1 LHRLFSRS
9 RIVGRIAGAS
19 VLAALGGSYVLS
31 SGCSSASTADALG
44 EGDAGADATFGGS
57 SSGGDDAAVGP
68 ARDASTPGLDAAPFN
83 GLHCTATPCAI
94 AIATGGGHACAVLDD
109 HTVRCWGQNASGELG
124 SGAIDGGRVVP
135 GQTPIPVGVPG
146 LTGVTQ
152 VAAGGYGTGFGVSC
166 AIGTASGAAT
176 VADGGAV
183 CWGSNADGMLGLGA
197 AGDAAVATAQSI
209 APLPLALTAVAQVA
223 LGGFFGCALL
233 AGGNVS
239 CWGDDSAGELGRLTD
254 AGSFDPVPAP
264 VPLPGP
270 ATAVATGKNHACALM
285 ADRSVVCWGA
295 ADHGAIG
302 TLFDGGVTAPQ
313 TLTGLTATALAAGE
327 VSTCA
332 ITIAGTVACWGGN
345 QGGQLGRGDAG
356 TASIDP
362 TPQAVTLPAGLTALQ
377 IASAVDSTCAL
388 MSDRSVWCWGDNAYG
403 ELGTGSAVP
412 GFSSTPAPAQ
422 GLSNIVQIAS
432 GAGGWTVCALLDDGS
447 VRCWGAN
454 FADQLGVDTST
465 DAGPDESPHPVPL
478 RVAF

>member
-1 LHRLFSRS
+1 LRSFFSRS
-9 RIVGRIAGAS
+9 RIVGKIAGAS
-19 VLAALGGSYVLS
+19 VLAALGVPHVLTA
-31 SGCSSASTADALG
+31 GCSSSSNADALG
-44 EGDAGADATFGGS
+44 GSDAAADTGFGGS
-57 SSGGDDAAVGP
+57 SSGGDDAAVGST
-68 ARDASTPGLDAAPFN
+68 RDASTPTLDAAPYD
-83 GLHCTATPCAI
+83 GLHCSTPPCAI
-94 AIATGGGHACAVLDD
+94 AIAAGGGHACAVIDD

-124 SGAIDGGRVVP
+124 SGAIDGGRVIP
-135 GQTPIPVGVPG
+135 GQTPIPVGVLG
-146 LTGVTQ
+146 LTGATQ

-166 AIGTASGAAT
+166 ALGTTGDAA
-176 VADGGAV
+176 AALDGGAV

-197 AGDAAVATAQSI
+197 GAAVATAQSI
-209 APLPLALTAVAQVA
+209 APLPLALTAVQQVA
-223 LGGFFGCALL
+223 LGGFFGCALV
-233 AGGNVS
+233 AGGGIW

-254 AGSFDPVPAP
+254 AGSFDPAPAP

-302 TLFDGGVTAPQ
+302 TVFDGGVTTPQ
-313 TLTGLTATALAAGE
+313 VLTGLTATALTAGE

-332 ITIAGTVACWGGN
+332 ITVAGSVACWGGN

-356 TASIDP
+356 TSSIDP
-362 TPQAVTLPAGLTALQ
+362 TPQAVTLPGGLTALQ
-377 IASAVDSTCAL
+377 IASAVGSTCAL